1 MKKILS
7 IVALSAAT
15 LGLTGC
21 VVTPSYV
28 STAPVY
34 YSPAPVYVAPRPV
47 YVAPR
52 PVYIT
57 PVCYN
62 QRQWNSYYRMYQNV
76 RVCR

>member
-7 IVALSAAT
+7 IAALSAAT

-28 STAPVY
+28 SSAPVY

-47 YVAPR
+47 YV
-52 PVYIT
+52 T
-57 PVCYN
+57 PVCYT

>member
-28 STAPVY
+28 SSAPVY
-34 YSPAPVYVAPRPV
+34 YSPAPV

>member
-1 MKKILS
+1 MKTILKLA
-7 IVALSAAT
+7 ALTAAT
-15 LGLTGC
+15 LALTGC

-28 STAPVY
+28 SPYPVY
-34 YSPAPVYVAPRPV
+34 YSPAPV

-62 QRQWNSYYRMYQNV
+62 QRQWNAYYRMYQNV

>member
-7 IVALSAAT
+7 IAALSAAA

-21 VVTPSYV
+21 VVTPAYV
-28 STAPVY
+28 RPAQVY
-34 YSPAPVYVAPRPV
+34 YAPAPV